1 MLVLPMRSQ
10 EPSPSRQSRD
20 CYTTTLPARHRESSP
35 QTTELRRQIAG
46 AMMSIMPST
55 RPSAPKRPK
64 LSLQT
69 ALAPSLNLPPSAT
82 ESPTVRNTQVNAF
95 DPPPPTP
102 SSAIQPQIHFPTFP
116 PTTLAPSSATHSP
129 YPQDA
134 PYVLPLGTHSI
145 LRNSPLPKRHL
156 SATSARSARR
166 MFPPV
171 KRVSFAEKLAEIA
184 PTPVIED
191 PSDTELDAPATE
203 AEQRRRREV
212 IEAEDGHATPMQ
224 GRRKRRREWVW
235 RPMEDDVLASYNMDP
250 VKDPRLASD
259 DVLASHNMDPEKDDE
274 PASDDA
280 MPSVAEDGENSQ
292 PPPSVEEEINAA
304 AISSSDASSLSKLE
318 LDPSSGATSLS
329 EGSSG
334 IPES

>member
-1 MLVLPMRSQ
+1 
-10 EPSPSRQSRD
+10 
-20 CYTTTLPARHRESSP
+20 
-35 QTTELRRQIAG
+35 
-46 AMMSIMPST
+46 
-55 RPSAPKRPK
+55 
-64 LSLQT
+64 
-69 ALAPSLNLPPSAT
+69 
-82 ESPTVRNTQVNAF
+82 
-95 DPPPPTP
+95 
-102 SSAIQPQIHFPTFP
+102 
-116 PTTLAPSSATHSP
+116 
-129 YPQDA
+129 
-134 PYVLPLGTHSI
+134 
-145 LRNSPLPKRHL
+145 
-156 SATSARSARR
+156 

-250 VKDPRLASD
+250 VKDPRPASD
-259 DVLASHNMDPEKDDE
+259 DVLASHNMDSEKDDE

-280 MPSVAEDGENSQ
+280 MPSAAEDGENSQ
-292 PPPSVEEEINAA
+292 PPPSVEEETNAA
-304 AISSSDASSLSKLE
+304 AISSSDASSLSNSE
-318 LDPSSGATSLS
+318 LDPSGGATSLS

>member
-20 CYTTTLPARHRESSP
+20 CYTTTLPARHREPSP
-35 QTTELRRQIAG
+35 QTELRRQIAG
-46 AMMSIMPST
+46 AMMSVMPST

-69 ALAPSLNLPPSAT
+69 SLAPSLNLPPSAT

-102 SSAIQPQIHFPTFP
+102 SSAVQPQIHFPTLP

-171 KRVSFAEKLAEIA
+171 KRVSFAEKLVEIA

-191 PSDTELDAPATE
+191 PSDTEIDAPATE

-235 RPMEDDVLASYNMDP
+235 RPMEDDVLTSHNMDP
-250 VKDPRLASD
+250 VKDTRPSSD
-259 DVLASHNMDPEKDDE
+259 DARPSSNDAMPS
-274 PASDDA
+274 ADDA
-280 MPSVAEDGENSQ
+280 MPSAKEDSD
-292 PPPSVEEEINAA
+292 PSRVPPSVEEETNAA
-304 AISSSDASSLSKLE
+304 AVSACDASSLSNSE
-318 LDPSSGATSLS
+318 QDPSSAATSS
-329 EGSSG
+329 NQDSSRL
-334 IPES
+334 PDS